1 MATHL
6 HVIGGLWL
14 GAALASP
21 ARADDA
27 VWADARVSTVAQVFS
42 QGLVPGQPGAVT
54 RVEPAYPFTTTGF
67 LRFGGVDLPSAKDS
81 VSGELSAWGRV
92 GPRDGSLGD
101 GDVTAA
107 WLQFKQ
113 EHFRV
118 RLGRQVTLPGSSRYV
133 RFDGAN
139 LGVTFGAFDFDAYGG
154 WVALP
159 RWNQPRGAQYLGFV
173 GDALKDPQYLEAQN
187 RLGQFVLGARAG
199 ATFGRWGRAALA
211 FHEQHDALGLAYRV
225 LSADLAVRPA
235 WWVQLG
241 GRVSFD
247 AVAVAVPEARVFVD
261 VTALRGLPVSL
272 DYSFQQPS
280 LLLPKTSV
288 LAAFGGGAWHELGAE
303 TRVALPGALS
313 LTLRGA
319 GQLFEKNQLGG
330 RGTARLQWTP
340 GLDGRWLV
348 LGEVSRAWVPPSG
361 FTQARLA
368 ARWKATHELSASA
381 DAAVYF
387 YDTAIRGTRV
397 SATGIASLE
406 YRLARWVSA
415 TLSGTV
421 MTTPYAAFEAQGLA
435 RLVMEL
441 DPVSAGGAL

>member
-1 MATHL
+1 MRLH
-6 HVIGGLWL
+6 HVIGGL
-14 GAALASP
+14 AYCAVLATT

-27 VWADARVSTVAQVFS
+27 VWADAKVSTVAQVFS

-67 LRFGGVDLPSAKDS
+67 MRFGGVDLPNANDS

-92 GPRDGSLGD
+92 GPRDGLLGD

-107 WLQFKQ
+107 WMQFKQ

-199 ATFGRWGRAALA
+199 VTFGRVGRAALA
-211 FHEQHDALGLAYRV
+211 FHEQHDAVGVAFRV
-225 LSADLAVRPA
+225 LSADLAFRPT
-235 WWVQLG
+235 WWMHFG

-247 AVAVAVPEARVFVD
+247 AVALAVPEARAFID
-261 VTALRGLPVSL
+261 ITALRVLPISL
-272 DYSFQQPS
+272 DYSFQQTS

-303 TRVALPGALS
+303 TRVQLPGSLA

-319 GQLFEKNQLGG
+319 GQLFEKNALGG

-340 GLDGRWLV
+340 GLDGRWLI

-361 FTQARLA
+361 FTQARVA
-368 ARWKATHELSASA
+368 ARWRALKELSFSA

-387 YDTAIRGTRV
+387 YDTPIRNTRA
-397 SATGIASLE
+397 SATGIASVE
-406 YRLARWVSA
+406 YRVARWVTT
-415 TLSGTV
+415 TLSGTM
-421 MTTPYAAFEAQGLA
+421 MTTPYATFEAQGLA
-435 RLVMEL
+435 RIVMEL
-441 DPVSAGGAL
+441 DPVSAGGGI

>member
-1 MATHL
+1 MHGH
-6 HVIGGLWL
+6 HVIAVLML
-14 GAALASP
+14 CVLAALP
-21 ARADDA
+21 ARAEDA
-27 VWADARVSTVAQVFS
+27 VWADARVSTVAQIFS

-54 RVEPAYPFTTTGF
+54 RIEPAYPFTTTGF
-67 LRFGGVDLPSAKDS
+67 MRFGGVDLPNARDS

-92 GPRDGSLGD
+92 GPRDGLLGD
-101 GDVTAA
+101 GDVTSA
-107 WLQFKQ
+107 WVQFKQ

-118 RLGRQVTLPGSSRYV
+118 KLGRQVTLPGSSRYV
-133 RFDGAN
+133 RFDGAA
-139 LGVTFGAFDFDAYGG
+139 LGVSFGVFDLDVYGG

-173 GDALKDPQYLEAQN
+173 GDALKDPLYLEAQN
-187 RLGQFVLGARAG
+187 RLGQFVAGARAG
-199 ATFGRWGRAALA
+199 TTFGRWGRASLA
-211 FHEQHDALGLAYRV
+211 FHEQHDSIGVAFRV
-225 LSADLAVRPA
+225 LSADVVVRPA
-235 WWVQLG
+235 GWLQLG

-247 AVAVAVPEARVFVD
+247 AVALAVPEARVFAD
-261 VTALRGLPVSL
+261 ITALRVLPISI

-303 TRVALPGALS
+303 TRVQLPASLV

-361 FTQARLA
+361 FTQLRVA
-368 ARWKATHELSASA
+368 ARWKATRELSASA
-381 DAAVYF
+381 DAAIYF
-387 YDTAIRGTRV
+387 YDTAIRGTRLW
-397 SATGIASLE
+397 ATGIASLE
-406 YRLARWVSA
+406 YRVSRWVS
-415 TLSGTV
+415 TMISGTV

-435 RLVMEL
+435 RIVMEL
-441 DPVSAGGAL
+441 DPVSAGGGT